1 MPSSPAHF
9 VAVSLSPSFDQKSPL
24 FLTCIYLDLFVRENG
39 TVKHFIKNTLRHVLD
54 GTNNNNSNDN
64 NTGV

>member
-24 FLTCIYLDLFVRENG
+24 FLTRIYLDLFVRENG
-39 TVKHFIKNTLRHVLD
+39 TVKKNTLRHVLD